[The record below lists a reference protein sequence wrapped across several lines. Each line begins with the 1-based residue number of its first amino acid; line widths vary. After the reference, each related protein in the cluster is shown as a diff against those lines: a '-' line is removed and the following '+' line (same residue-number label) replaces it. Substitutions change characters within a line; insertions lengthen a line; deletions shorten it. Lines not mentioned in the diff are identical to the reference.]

1 MWIIHNQFGRR
12 NLPPFARAELALKL
26 EPMIAAKAKENIVT
40 AARKVGRGEKNCRV
54 PDRSSLIGRTSEHLA
69 KIANTSSDTIEKTK
83 RLLNEAPE
91 PVKAALRAGETT
103 INRAAPLFP
112 GLSFA
117 RNT

>member
-26 EPMIAAKAKENIVT
+26 EPLFQKTVKYRGNGSDHHQVRAAVAKAAGLGQNSIQ
-40 AARKVGRGEKNCRV
+40 
-54 PDRSSLIGRTSEHLA
+54 LA
-69 KIANTSSDTIEKTK
+69 KAINRD
-83 RLLNEAPE
+83 APE

-117 RNT
+117 RNTQIVY